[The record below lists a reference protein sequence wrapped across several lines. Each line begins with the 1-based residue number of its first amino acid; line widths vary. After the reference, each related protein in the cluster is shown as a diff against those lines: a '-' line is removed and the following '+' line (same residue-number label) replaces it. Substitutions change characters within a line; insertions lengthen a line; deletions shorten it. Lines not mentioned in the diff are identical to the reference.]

1 MKSFLLGQNL
11 KANTEQS
18 EKNLFQSYQDC
29 NELSVINQQEKLIR
43 SPYKQN
49 LKKQLYLLGKKSESP
64 DKMQINNKL
73 ESLQS
78 QSIKLDNYPE
88 RCYINRIV
96 EYKIPNQLRE
106 SQANQLLSSKKK
118 LYDRINHDEEE
129 CDSLIIRQKSY
140 LRLTPDYIF
149 NKKIQNI
156 IDQQDEQAYK
166 LPSIHQNSRIQNN
179 KGENSIKFQR
189 YDTQNSSNEYSA
201 TKKLPQKNSNINERI
216 IQQINLKYAQRYT
229 TLNPSLKEN
238 SNNRYSDYTSF
249 SKQNKRSQSKL
260 NQSYSFVSNHQI
272 ENNIRQKVSKYSLH
286 NQSYD
291 FQSSKQKNS
300 PTMKNY
306 LNVGLNSLIDNDSTI
321 LELIKLR
328 K

>member
-1 MKSFLLGQNL
+1 MKSFLLGQNF
-11 KANTEQS
+11 KSNTEQS

-29 NELSVINQQEKLIR
+29 NELSVINQQEKLLR

-106 SQANQLLSSKKK
+106 SQPNQLSSKKK
-118 LYDRINHDEEE
+118 LYDSINHDEEE

-156 IDQQDEQAYK
+156 IDQQEDQSFK
-166 LPSIHQNSRIQNN
+166 LPSINYNSRVLNN

-189 YDTQNSSNEYSA
+189 YDKISTTNENQA
-201 TKKLPQKNSNINERI
+201 IKKLIQKNSNINERI
-216 IQQINLKYAQRYT
+216 IQQINLKYSQRYS

-238 SNNRYSDYTSF
+238 SNNKNSEYTSY

-260 NQSYSFVSNHQI
+260 NQSYSFASNNQI
-272 ENNIRQKVSKYSLH
+272 ENSIRQKVSRYSQH

-291 FQSSKQKNS
+291 FQSSRHKYT
-300 PTMKNY
+300 PMMKNY
-306 LNVGLNSLIDNDSTI
+306 LDVGLNSLIDNDSTI

-328 K
+328 R

>member
-11 KANTEQS
+11 KSYTESS
-18 EKNLFQSYQDC
+18 EKNLYQSYQDC
-29 NELSVINQQEKLIR
+29 SEISVINQQEKLLR

-96 EYKIPNQLRE
+96 EYKIPNQLRD
-106 SQANQLLSSKKK
+106 SYANQVSSKKK
-118 LYDRINHDEEE
+118 LYDRINHDDEE

-149 NKKIQNI
+149 NKKIQNMI
-156 IDQQDEQAYK
+156 NQQEEQTYK
-166 LPSIHQNSRIQNN
+166 LPSIHQNSRIQNS
-179 KGENSIKFQR
+179 KGENSIRFQR
-189 YDTQNSSNEYSA
+189 YDTTNTNNENQA
-201 TKKLPQKNSNINERI
+201 IKKLLQKNSNINERI

-238 SNNRYSDYTSF
+238 SNNRNSEYMSYS
-249 SKQNKRSQSKL
+249 KKNKRSQSRL
-260 NQSYSFVSNHQI
+260 NQSYSFVQNNQI
-272 ENNIRQKVSKYSLH
+272 ENSIRQKVSRYSLH

-291 FQSSKQKNS
+291 FQSNKQKNS
-300 PTMKNY
+300 PIMKNY
-306 LNVGLNSLIDNDSTI
+306 LNTSLNYSIDNDSTI

-328 K
+328 R